1 MKTYQ
6 DLVAVGDSADLRF
19 DFIWQAINEYK
30 SSDQYFTAVTAR
42 EYDEHR
48 NVTITKFQRM
58 LYTITGEQVPDRWG
72 ANYKLASNFFHRFVT
87 QQTQFLLGNG
97 CMWNEQSTGDKL
109 GDDFDARLK
118 EAGHSALV
126 GGVAYGFFD
135 LDRLRVFNAWE
146 FVPIYDE
153 ENGALMAGIRW
164 WQVDQNKP
172 KRATLYEVD
181 GYTEVMQKDGEN
193 VILQDKKPYKIT
205 AKGDLIDRENDTVF
219 YKGENYPSFPIVP
232 LWGNDAH
239 QSELVGMQEQI
250 DCYDLIKSGFANNV
264 DEASYIYWALK
275 NAGGMDDDVSLVKF
289 VERMK
294 TMHAA
299 NIDGDGA
306 SAEAHT
312 VETPVESRERLL
324 DRLSADMYKDFMAFD
339 TEQIASGAVTAT
351 QIKAGYEPLN
361 SKVDEFEYQIKIFL
375 QDILAVAGVDDEPTF
390 TRSKVVNVQEEIG
403 TVLAA
408 AQYLPQEYVTK
419 KILTLLGDG
428 DKTDEILNQM
438 EDEDE
443 SRFVN
448 GYAGGAEPEEAEAAG
463 RENQEEI

>member
-6 DLVAVGDSADLRF
+6 DLVAVGESEERRF
-19 DFIWQAINEYK
+19 DFIWSAINEYK
-30 SSDQYFTAVTAR
+30 SSDLYVNAVTAK

-58 LYTITGEQVPDRWG
+58 LYTITGKQVPDKWG

-97 CMWNEQSTGDKL
+97 CMWNEQSTEDKL

-118 EAGHSALV
+118 EAGHSSLV
-126 GGVAYGFFD
+126 SGVSYGFFD
-135 LDRLRVFNAWE
+135 LDKLRVFNAWE

-164 WQVDQNKP
+164 WQIDTNKP
-172 KRATLYEVD
+172 LRATLYEID
-181 GYTEVMQKDGEN
+181 GYTEVEQKEGEN
-193 VILQDKKPYKIT
+193 ILVETKKTYKTKIR
-205 AKGDLIDRENDTVF
+205 GDAIDREKDTSL
-219 YKGENYPSFPIVP
+219 YLGENYPSFPIVP

-239 QSELVGMQEQI
+239 QSELIGLREQI

-264 DEASYIYWALK
+264 DEASYIYWALN
-275 NAGGMDDDVSLVKF
+275 NAGGMDDISLAKF
-289 VERMK
+289 VEHMRIL
-294 TMHAA
+294 HAA
-299 NIDGDGA
+299 NLEDDGA
-306 SAEAHT
+306 TAEAHSI
-312 VETPVESRERLL
+312 EAPVDSREKLL

-339 TEQIASGAVTAT
+339 TERIANGAVTAT

-361 SKVDEFEYQIKIFL
+361 SKTDDFEYNVKMFL
-375 QDILAVAGVDDEPTF
+375 KDILAIAGVDDEPTF
-390 TRSKVVNVQEEIG
+390 TRSKVVNVQEEVN

-419 KILTLLGDG
+419 KILTIMGDG
-428 DKTDEILNQM
+428 DKTDDILEEM
-438 EDEDE
+438 EDEDVNRYEEMGE
-443 SRFVN
+443 STS
-448 GYAGGAEPEEAEAAG
+448 EE
-463 RENQEEI
+463 NSEEV

>member
-6 DLVAVGDSADLRF
+6 DLVSVGESTDQRVE
-19 DFIWQAINEYK
+19 FIWQAINEYK
-30 SSDQYFTAVTAR
+30 GSEQYNNAVIAT
-42 EYDEHR
+42 EYDQHR
-48 NVTITKFQRM
+48 NVTITRYQRM
-58 LYTITGEQVPDRWG
+58 LYSITGQQVPDRWG
-72 ANYKLASNFFHRFVT
+72 ANYKLASNFFHRFIT

-97 CMWNEQSTGDKL
+97 CMWNDDATEEKL

-126 GGVAYGFFD
+126 NGVAYGFFD
-135 LDRLRVFNAWE
+135 YDRLRVFSALE
-146 FVPIYDE
+146 FVPLYDE

-164 WQVDQNKP
+164 WQVGKNKP
-172 KRATLYEVD
+172 KRATLYEID
-181 GYTEVMQKDGEN
+181 GYTDIEEKGGEN
-193 VILQDKKPYKIT
+193 IVLQDKSPYKLIVQ
-205 AKGDLIDRENDTVF
+205 GDNIDKRNDTMN
-219 YKGENYPSFPIVP
+219 YKGENYPTFPIVP

-275 NAGGMDDDVSLVKF
+275 NAGGMDDDISLVKF

-299 NIDGDGA
+299 NIEGDGA
-306 SAEAHT
+306 TAEAHT
-312 VETPVESRERLL
+312 IEAPVESREKLL

-361 SKVDEFEYQIKIFL
+361 SKVDDFEYNIKLFL
-375 QDILAVAGVDDEPTF
+375 QDILAIAGIDDEPTF
-390 TRSKVVNVQEEIG
+390 TRSKVVNVQEEIN

-408 AQYLPQEYVTK
+408 AQYLPQDYVTK
-419 KILTLLGDG
+419 KIITLLGDG
-428 DKTDEILNQM
+428 DKTDEIINQM

-443 SRFVN
+443 SRFIN
-448 GYAGGAEPEEAEAAG
+448 GQSAGTEREETEATG
-463 RENQEEI
+463 RENQEEV

>member
-1 MKTYQ
+1 MKTYN
-6 DLVAVGDSADLRF
+6 DLQAVGESMDERIEF
-19 DFIWQAINEYK
+19 MWQAINEYK
-30 SSDQYFTAVTAR
+30 SSDQYKDAVIAT
-42 EYDEHR
+42 EYDQHR
-48 NVTITKFQRM
+48 NVTITQYQRM
-58 LYTITGEQVPDRWG
+58 LYTITGKQVPDRWG
-72 ANYKLASNFFHRFVT
+72 ANYKLASNFFHRFIT

-97 CMWNEQSTGDKL
+97 CTWNDQSTEDKL

-126 GGVAYGFFD
+126 HGVSYGFFD
-135 LDRLRVFNAWE
+135 YDRLRVFSALE
-146 FVPIYDE
+146 FVPLYDE

-164 WQVDQNKP
+164 WQIDTNKP

-181 GYTEVMQKDGEN
+181 GYTEIMQKDGEN
-193 VILQDKKPYKIT
+193 TILQEKAPYKTI
-205 AKGDLIDRENDTVF
+205 AQGDSIDMRNDTMN
-219 YKGENYPSFPIVP
+219 YKGENYPTFPIVP
-232 LWGNDAH
+232 LWGNEAH

-275 NAGGMDDDVSLVKF
+275 NAGGMDDDISLVKF

-299 NIDGDGA
+299 NVEGDGA
-306 SAEAHT
+306 TAEAHT
-312 VETPVESRERLL
+312 VEAPVESREKLL

-361 SKVDEFEYQIKIFL
+361 SKVDDFEYHIKLFL
-375 QDILAVAGVDDEPTF
+375 QDILAIAGVDDEPTF
-390 TRSKVVNVQEEIG
+390 TRSKVINVQEEIN

-408 AQYLPQEYVTK
+408 AQYLPQDYVTK
-419 KILTLLGDG
+419 KIITLLGDG
-428 DKTDEILNQM
+428 DKTDEIINQM

-443 SRFVN
+443 SRFIN
-448 GYAGGAEPEEAEAAG
+448 GAGVGEPTEVGAEDTD
-463 RENQEEI
+463 RI